1 MSGEPAPATRG
12 NTLPYADRVVVV
24 GTDAPF
30 GWLAAGWRDFRRAG
44 LVSLVYGLLIAA
56 VGLALT
62 VGLYMADLAYLIS
75 PLVAGFM
82 LVGPALTVGL
92 YAVSRDLEAGRK
104 ASLGRALTAWR
115 KNPGRFL
122 GMGLLLVAFLIV
134 WLRFAALIY
143 AVSFPYTPPEMSH
156 LLTSLLFT
164 VDGLTFLGV
173 GTLVGA
179 CMATIVFAVSV
190 VSLPMLLDR
199 DVDIL
204 RAIVTSVVCSMMN
217 ARVMLV
223 WAALIV
229 IFTAVGLLTAYVGL
243 AVTLPLI
250 GHASWHAYRALIR
263 PEGQGV

>member
-1 MSGEPAPATRG
+1 MSGEPTPVIRP
-12 NTLPYADRVVVV
+12 NTLPYADRVIIV
-24 GTDAPF
+24 GSDAPF

-44 LVSLVYGLLIAA
+44 LVSFLYGLLIAA
-56 VGLALT
+56 TGLALT
-62 VGLYMADLAYLIS
+62 VGLYLADLAYLIA

-92 YAVSRDLEAGRK
+92 YAISRDLEAGRR
-104 ASLGRALTAWR
+104 ASLGRALAAWR
-115 KNPGRFL
+115 KNSGRFL

-134 WLRFAALIY
+134 WLRFAALIF
-143 AVSFPYTPPEMSH
+143 AVSFPYKPPELSH

-164 VDGLTFLGV
+164 VDGLTFLGI
-173 GTLVGA
+173 GTVVGA
-179 CMATIVFAVSV
+179 GMATIVFSVSV

-204 RAIVTSVVCSMMN
+204 QAIVTSVVCVMMN
-217 ARVMLV
+217 ARVMAV

-229 IFTAVGLLTAYVGL
+229 LFTAAGLLTAYVGL

-263 PEGQGV
+263 PAG